1 MKSIAIPCDGFANES
16 GRQAF
21 ETNRQNPLVCPGA
34 DEWIVLS
41 NLPHSFS
48 SKHQPDETDLVLIDP
63 QGLVEV
69 KHWDRPLIKRNQRQ
83 KDNETDKL
91 TDKVR
96 SLATNVRRWVGALPR
111 APSRT
116 LPTAEPKVIG
126 SVGRLCHRG
135 IEFLHRPSK
144 AFSAAICTFAC
155 SALAF
160 IALGTN
166 TNTYAQAPAPITTG
180 SATSDQNTTLPQITV
195 TGYIIPRVGDG
206 PQPILTLDRNY
217 IEKTGYQTVTDVIQ
231 NLPSAVG
238 NFGPSTT
245 TGITFSPGS
254 ASVRLKGL
262 PENDTLV
269 LVDGRRMPSFPF
281 DQVTENAVI
290 SFVDLNSIPLA
301 AVDRIEILN
310 DGGSAIYGTD
320 AIAGVVNVILKDEYN
335 GVDILNYYGISQ
347 RGDAET
353 YHGSLLG
360 GVSHKF
366 SDTSKISIVVA
377 FDYFSSSPIMS
388 EDRGFAN
395 RQHSHISPNYP
406 DKPNIVPNAGS
417 YFDVANNQYTLK
429 PGTRGIATA
438 SDFIINGGVN
448 NDFNLRFQQL
458 LPRETRYGGV
468 VKVNFD
474 VTDNLKFY
482 DYLIVQRNEELSSF
496 QNQGIYV
503 DLSIPANNPFNPFR
517 IPLTTGGVNQS
528 LPEFGPMRFDSI
540 IRTVRN
546 IAGATVQL
554 PRGWVIDASFMY
566 GESDGSQVT
575 NNNFTT
581 SGLQAALN
589 GTLPGHV
596 GQFFNPFVDE
606 TVAGAPNRAF
616 YDALRT
622 NFSLDNRTDIL
633 TWNIHGG
640 GTLVDL
646 CSGPL
651 TVAGGLEYRSEELI
665 QSNDRNQ
672 ELNNAADFQFPGK
685 LTTGRRYIHTG
696 YFEVDVPIFGEKWSW
711 PGLRNLDVAFSERYD
726 DYSNFG
732 SAAKPKIAVR
742 YKPFNDLTF
751 RATYSEGFSAPSL
764 ADLFGTPIP
773 GVTTINDPVTGQTG
787 VTVLSVTGGNPNLK
801 PETAY
806 SYYAGAVWSP
816 GSVDPDHSWWGWA
829 NGFSA
834 YMDWYEITQHNLI
847 GNIDAQTV
855 VNLNFPGAVIRNPAG
870 QITQVNTVFQNIGS
884 RLVDGIEFGF
894 TYVTK
899 EYSWGKL
906 DLEFSANY
914 IYNFSAKQL
923 VGAAPDGTALFQLW
937 DRTDSFGRPDFKAL
951 ASVFYSKTVF
961 GIDTFRSG
969 VTLHYVDSQHDVT
982 DNFKGTKTPFSSDV
996 PGTNYVHRI
1005 GDWTTVDWQI
1015 SYQFGVPTA
1024 VSPETPKP
1032 GYDKEGKRLVG
1043 DKAISPKPEG
1053 SSFGWRKLLTNTR
1066 FTFGIDNVFDAPPP
1080 FSSDWYQGYDTS
1092 NGNPIRRFFYVSV
1105 EKKF

>member
-1 MKSIAIPCDGFANES
+1 MKSIAMPCDGFANES
-16 GRQAF
+16 GRQVF
-21 ETNRQNPLVCPGA
+21 ETNRQNQLVCPGA

-48 SKHQPDETDLVLIDP
+48 LQHQTDETDLVTIDP

-69 KHWDRPLIKRNQRQ
+69 KHWGRPSIKRNQRQ
-83 KDNETDKL
+83 TDTKADRL
-91 TDKVR
+91 TEPV
-96 SLATNVRRWVGALPR
+96 SNLATNARRRIGALPR
-111 APSRT
+111 APSRS
-116 LPTAEPKVIG
+116 LLASEPKVTGCI
-126 SVGRLCHRG
+126 GRLCHLG
-135 IEFLHRPSK
+135 IEFLHRPGK
-144 AFSAAICTFAC
+144 ALGTLCTLAC
-155 SALAF
+155 STLIF
-160 IALGTN
+160 IALGTASS
-166 TNTYAQAPAPITTG
+166 TYAQAPAPITTG

-206 PQPILTLDRNY
+206 PQPVLTLDRNY

-245 TGITFSPGS
+245 TAITFSPGS

-281 DQVTENAVI
+281 DQVSTNSVI

-353 YHGSLLG
+353 YHGSLVG

-366 SDTSKISIVVA
+366 SDTSKLSIVVA

-406 DKPNIVPNAGS
+406 DLANIVPNAGS
-417 YFDVANNQYTLK
+417 YVDAEGNLYTLK

-438 SDFIINGGVN
+438 SDFIINGGAN

-458 LPRETRYGGV
+458 LPRETRYGGI

-474 VTDNLKFY
+474 VTDYLKFY
-482 DYLIVQRNEELSSF
+482 DYVIVQRNEELSSF
-496 QNQGIYV
+496 QNQGFYV
-503 DLSIPANNPFNPFR
+503 ALSIPANNPFNPFH
-517 IPLTTGGVNQS
+517 IPLTTSVLGQS

-566 GESDGSQVT
+566 GESDGSQVA

-672 ELNNAADFQFPGK
+672 ELNNAADFQNPGK

-696 YFEVDVPIFGEKWSW
+696 FFEVDVPIFGERWSW

-742 YKPFNDLTF
+742 YKPFNDLTL

-764 ADLFGTPIP
+764 AELFLSTPIP
-773 GVTTINDPVTGQTG
+773 GTTTVNDPVTGQTG
-787 VTVLSVTGGNPNLK
+787 VTILAFTGGNPNLK

-855 VNLNFPGAVIRNPAG
+855 VDLNFPGAVIRNPAG

-914 IYNFSAKQL
+914 IYNFSAKQS
-923 VGAAPDGTALFQLW
+923 VGAASDGTALFQLW

-951 ASVFYSKTVF
+951 ASIFYSKTVF

-969 VTLHYVDSQHDVT
+969 VTLHYLDSEHDAT

-1005 GDWTTVDWQI
+1005 GDWTTFDWQI
-1015 SYQFGVPTA
+1015 SYQFGAPT
-1024 VSPETPKP
+1024 VVTPETPKP
-1032 GYDKEGKRLVG
+1032 GYDKEGKRLIG
-1043 DKAISPKPEG
+1043 NKAIAPKPEG
-1053 SSFGWRKLLTNTR
+1053 SSFGWRTLLANTT
-1066 FTFGIDNVFDAPPP
+1066 FTFGIDNVFDTPPP
-1080 FSSDWYQGYDTS
+1080 FSADWYQGYDTG
-1092 NGNPIRRFFYVSV
+1092 NGNPIRRFFYVSI